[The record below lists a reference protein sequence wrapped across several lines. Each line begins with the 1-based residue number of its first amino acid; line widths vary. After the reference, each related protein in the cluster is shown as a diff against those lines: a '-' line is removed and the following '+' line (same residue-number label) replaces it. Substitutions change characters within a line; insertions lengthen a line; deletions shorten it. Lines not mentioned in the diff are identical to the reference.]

1 MNQLQIGKENT
12 MMRKFFLIIW
22 AVIALMIS
30 GTVQAQQKYAY
41 IYSQKIFKAIPEYN
55 TAVSQLDQ
63 YVKDLEK
70 QLQDKLDDVKKRF
83 ENYRN
88 EEPMLSADIQ
98 AQRRAEIIRLERE
111 ATRFQESIYADDGL
125 IKQKQD
131 ELMKP
136 IEERV
141 LAVVNAL
148 AEENRYDMIFDLS
161 IAKITVFQSPS
172 LDLTDTIIKRLG
184 Y

>member
-1 MNQLQIGKENT
+1 MK
-12 MMRKFFLIIW
+12 RFFLIILTICTF
-22 AVIALMIS
+22 AVS
-30 GTVQAQQKYAY
+30 GMAQAQQKYAY

-55 TAVSQLDQ
+55 TAVSELDK

-70 QLQDKLDDVKKRF
+70 QLQTKLDDVKKRY
-83 ENYRN
+83 ENYRS
-88 EEPMLSADIQ
+88 EESILSSDIQ

-111 ATRFQESIYADDGL
+111 ATQFQETIYAEDGL
-125 IKQKQD
+125 IKQRQD

-136 IEERV
+136 IEEKV
-141 LAVVNAL
+141 LKVINAL
-148 AEENRYDMIFDLS
+148 ADENKYDMIFDLS

-172 LDLTDTIIKRLG
+172 LDLTDTVIKRLG